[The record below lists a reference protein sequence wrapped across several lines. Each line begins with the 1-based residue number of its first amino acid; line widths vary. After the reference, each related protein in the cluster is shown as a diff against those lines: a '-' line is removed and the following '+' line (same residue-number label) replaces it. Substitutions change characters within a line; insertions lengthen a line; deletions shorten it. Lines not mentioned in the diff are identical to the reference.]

1 MDRGTIRP
9 VRTALFVAGSNES
22 ELAKCPDYGAD
33 LVVIDIEEPRTPYPE
48 HERERTRGLVSE
60 FLSTAPTGVGRPLY
74 FVRVQPVDSGR
85 TWIDLRAVVKPA
97 LSGLV
102 QPKIQS
108 TIDVT
113 KMDALC
119 EAIELESGRP
129 TGDLMLYPIFET
141 ANSLRLGYEIAMA
154 SPRIKY
160 MGGAVSRFGD
170 IHQAIGFRWTAEGRE
185 SLFLRSKLLID
196 ARAAGVRYPISGMWG
211 GGLHDIDG
219 LRRWGNELRD
229 LGYYGMMIG
238 APEHVEIVNEIF
250 SPTAEEIKYWTEL
263 DTMAAAA
270 ERKTGSD
277 PILHGDA
284 SQGEAHVVH
293 IAHVGSARLNLEWAR
308 GLGLVDDAA
317 GLR

>member
-1 MDRGTIRP
+1 
-9 VRTALFVAGSNES
+9 
-22 ELAKCPDYGAD
+22 
-33 LVVIDIEEPRTPYPE
+33 
-48 HERERTRGLVSE
+48 
-60 FLSTAPTGVGRPLY
+60 
-74 FVRVQPVDSGR
+74 
-85 TWIDLRAVVKPA
+85 VVKPA

-108 TIDVT
+108 PLDVT

-119 EAIELESGRP
+119 EAIELETGRP
-129 TGDLMLYPIFET
+129 SGDLMLYPIFET

-219 LRRWGNELRD
+219 LRRWANELRD
-229 LGYYGMMIG
+229 
-238 APEHVEIVNEIF
+238 P
-250 SPTAEEIKYWTEL
+250 
-263 DTMAAAA
+263 
-270 ERKTGSD
+270 
-277 PILHGDA
+277 
-284 SQGEAHVVH
+284 
-293 IAHVGSARLNLEWAR
+293 RLLRHDDRCRRTRRDRQR
-308 GLGLVDDAA
+308 GLLADRRRDQVLERARPA
-317 GLR
+317 RS